1 MELLIVTGMSG
12 AGKSQTA
19 NALEDMG
26 YYCVDNI
33 PPAIIPVLIEL
44 SSIKGE
50 AFNKIA
56 IVTDIRGG
64 ELFKEI
70 TSVLSVLKNNNYNYK
85 VLFLDCDTDILV
97 NRYKEHRRMHPLSND
112 NNLPLA
118 EAIEAERNMLRDIRV
133 EADYVIDTSSISI
146 SQLKN
151 SINEILLG
159 STNNTLKIVCK
170 SFGFK
175 YGTDVD
181 ADLIF
186 DVRCLPNPF
195 YDEKLKTQTGLSKE
209 VKDYVLSS
217 DESKEFLEK
226 LKDFLD
232 TAVPLYVE
240 EGKSQLTISFGCTG
254 GKHRSVTFAEIFGKH
269 FKQKNYNCVISHRDI
284 NK

>member
-44 SSIKGE
+44 SSIKGD

-70 TSVLSVLKNNNYNYK
+70 TSVLSDLKNNNCNYK

-112 NNLPLA
+112 NNLTLA
-118 EAIEAERNMLRDIRV
+118 EAIEAERNMLKDIRV

-209 VKDYVLSS
+209 VKDYVMSS

>member
-44 SSIKGE
+44 SSIKGD

-70 TSVLSVLKNNNYNYK
+70 TSVLSDLKNNNCNYK

-112 NNLPLA
+112 NNLTLA
-118 EAIEAERNMLRDIRV
+118 EAIEAERNMLRDIRI

-146 SQLKN
+146 SKLKN

-195 YDEKLKTQTGLSKE
+195 YDEKLKTQTGLSRE

-232 TAVPLYVE
+232 TAVPLYVD

>member
-44 SSIKGE
+44 SSIKGD

-70 TSVLSVLKNNNYNYK
+70 TSVLSDLKNNNCNYK